1 MIRSVS
7 VENVTQI
14 ISNPVD
20 TDTTFA
26 RITSLHYYKNE
37 LHYVVNIE
45 DNKMR
50 KTIQISY
57 IKLNFSGYCIQ
68 HELRHNSTIRSMLR
82 KDKIPFTGFLVLIN

>member
-1 MIRSVS
+1 M
-7 VENVTQI
+7 ENVTRV
-14 ISNPVD
+14 ISNHVD

-26 RITSLHYYKNE
+26 RIVSLQYYKNE

-50 KTIQISY
+50 NMSYKTMQISY
-57 IKLNFSGYCIQ
+57 IRLNFSGYCIQ

-82 KDKIPFTGFLVLIN
+82 KDKMPFTGFLVLIN